1 VVYTSQTLY
10 IQDCELQLGVISL
23 RAVKKAIIFVFILTV
38 VGSQSLFALHTR
50 TPYKSSAS
58 RRPAR
63 LRRTPAK
70 RAAIRRAAIRRV
82 YWNPVLRGSRESL
95 LRQNEEINRL
105 QLPRIANDDELLQLE
120 QRQELVRIEDRRDLV
135 VSSNIEDIR
144 RYCRPW
150 TLQFVNDLAEAHYAK
165 FKRPLELT
173 SAVRTVEQQAKLRR
187 TNRNAAPIEGDTA
200 SSHLA
205 GLTIDIGKKGMSR
218 VERKWFDQY
227 LVEMQNNHIIE
238 AAEERRQACYHIMVG
253 ETYPQ
258 WRDER
263 SGLATASKERFR
275 ETAVGAK
282 N

>member
-1 VVYTSQTLY
+1 
-10 IQDCELQLGVISL
+10 L
-23 RAVKKAIIFVFILTV
+23 RAVRNAIIFVFVLTIA
-38 VGSQSLFALHTR
+38 GSQSLFALHSR
-50 TPYKSSAS
+50 TPYRSSA
-58 RRPAR
+58 RRHAR
-63 LRRTPAK
+63 LRRASM
-70 RAAIRRAAIRRV
+70 RRV

-95 LRQNEEINRL
+95 LRQNEEIDRL

-120 QRQELVRIEDRRDLV
+120 QRQELVRIEDSRALQ
-135 VSSNIEDIR
+135 VSAKVEDIR

-150 TLQFVNDLAEAHYAK
+150 TLQFLNDLAEAHYAK
-165 FKRPLELT
+165 FHRPLELT

-187 TNRNAAPIEGDTA
+187 TNRNAAPIEGETA

-218 VERKWFDQY
+218 AERKWFDNY
-227 LVEMQNNHIIE
+227 LVEMQKNHIIE

-253 ETYPQ
+253 ESYPQ

-263 SGLATASKERFR
+263 STLAETSR
-275 ETAVGAK
+275 EKTRESAVGLK

>member
-1 VVYTSQTLY
+1 M
-10 IQDCELQLGVISL
+10 
-23 RAVKKAIIFVFILTV
+23 RAVKKLSIVAMMLTV
-38 VGSQSLFALHTR
+38 LGAQSFALHSR
-50 TPYKSSAS
+50 TPNRPAS
-58 RRPAR
+58 RRHAR
-63 LRRTPAK
+63 VRRVS
-70 RAAIRRAAIRRV
+70 RRV

-95 LRQNEEINRL
+95 LRQNEEIDRL

-120 QRQELVRIEDRRDLV
+120 HRQELVRINDTRALT
-135 VSSNIEDIR
+135 VSAKVEDIR

-150 TLQFVNDLAEAHYAK
+150 THQFVTDLAEAHYAK
-165 FKRPLELT
+165 FHRPLELT

-187 TNRNAAPIEGDTA
+187 TNRNAAPIEGETA

-218 VERKWFDQY
+218 AERKWFDQY
-227 LVEMQNNHIIE
+227 LLEMQQNHIIE

-253 ETYPQ
+253 ESYPQ

-263 SGLATASKERFR
+263 LAMAENTKEHTH
-275 ETAVGAK
+275 ESAVGAK